1 MGVILMDLQP
11 DTLQQ
16 QELDLEMDGVELK
29 ERSRP
34 IAAMD
39 TINDRFGH

>member
-1 MGVILMDLQP
+1 MNFQP

-16 QELDLEMDGVELK
+16 QELDLEIDFVEHK
-29 ERSRP
+29 ERCRP